1 MGERMVSTGWHAE
14 VVCVPENLCARVPD
28 EVSDEAAAFTVV
40 GAIGLQGIRMLEPT
54 LGERV
59 VVMGLGSP
67 MAMMPEMNTATKL
80 RIAFKSV
87 PWSA

>member
-59 VVMGLGSP
+59 VVMGLGLIGL
-67 MAMMPEMNTATKL
+67 MAVQML
-80 RIAFKSV
+80 RANGCREFD
-87 PWSA
+87 